1 MIETVQDTCTAGGNP
16 EKNSCPQEFFYSS
29 ATMSSV
35 PPHLKTKAA
44 SASAVTKA
52 TRILAI
58 GMFTFFERLHCTISG
73 ATGKNGAPDSAQGK
87 KFDHHRVTL
96 IQGKFNKTV
105 DLVLGQLWQL
115 ILAM

>member
-1 MIETVQDTCTAGGNP
+1 LEC
-16 EKNSCPQEFFYSS
+16 
-29 ATMSSV
+29 
-35 PPHLKTKAA
+35 
-44 SASAVTKA
+44 
-52 TRILAI
+52 
-58 GMFTFFERLHCTISG
+58 LHCTISS

-105 DLVLGQLWQL
+105 DLVYLGQLWQL